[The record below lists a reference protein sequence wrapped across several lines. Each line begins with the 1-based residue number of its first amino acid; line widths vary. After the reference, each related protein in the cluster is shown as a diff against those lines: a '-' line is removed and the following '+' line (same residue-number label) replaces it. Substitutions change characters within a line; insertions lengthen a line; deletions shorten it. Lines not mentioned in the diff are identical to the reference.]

1 MTRELRLYDISVTVN
16 RDTPEWPGD
25 TAFTSDWSTTIS
37 SGDSVNVSAMT
48 SSAHVGTH
56 ADAPLHVHDGWP
68 GSHELPLDAFCGRA
82 IVVDVSDSDGEISL
96 DLLAERVPGDLRERV
111 GRAPRV
117 LLKTGNTIA
126 VGRFP
131 EKWPTLSEECA
142 RTLLGLGLRLLGVDC
157 PSVDSRDSKNLPVH
171 HMLFSGNACLLE
183 NLDLRRVPPG
193 DYELLAFPLKLMGM
207 DAAPV
212 RAVLRGL

>member
-1 MTRELRLYDISVTVN
+1 MSRELRLYDISVTVN

-25 TAFTSDWSTTIS
+25 TAFSSDWSTTIS

-68 GSHELPLDAFCGRA
+68 GSHELPLDAFAGRA
-82 IVVDVSDSDGEISL
+82 IVVEIAESEGEITL
-96 DLLAERVPGDLRERV
+96 EMLAAQISGDLTERI
-111 GRAPRV
+111 GRAQRV
-117 LLKTGNTIA
+117 LLKTGQTIA
-126 VGRFP
+126 SGRFP
-131 EKWPTLSEECA
+131 EEWPTLSEECA
-142 RTLLGLGLRLLGVDC
+142 RALLGFGLRLLGVDC
-157 PSVDSRDSKNLPVH
+157 PSVDGRESKKLPVH

-183 NLDLRRVPPG
+183 NLDLRRVSVG
-193 DYELLAFPLKLMGM
+193 EYELLAFPLKLMGM

-212 RAVLRGL
+212 RAVLREI